1 MEQPPTYGVD
11 VTSSYAMTQRK
22 DRSGST
28 AELKEMQRAATT
40 AKAKVVASPGS
51 RQRI

>member
-40 AKAKVVASPGS
+40 AKVVASPGS